1 MKMEEV
7 QKINVMD
14 FVGMTVQEA
23 KQMLYEQE
31 MNYEIQGAGES
42 IVSQFPQSGEEVN
55 KNTTIL
61 LYTE

>member
-1 MKMEEV
+1 
-7 QKINVMD
+7 
-14 FVGMTVQEA
+14 MTVQQA

-31 MNYEIQGAGES
+31 MNYEIQGEGES